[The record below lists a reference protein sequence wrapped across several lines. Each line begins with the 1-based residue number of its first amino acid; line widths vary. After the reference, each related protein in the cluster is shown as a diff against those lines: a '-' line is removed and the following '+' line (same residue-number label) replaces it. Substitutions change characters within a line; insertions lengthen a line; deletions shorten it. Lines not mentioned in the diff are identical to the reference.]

1 MGKGKQTDKMQMQEC
16 GGVVDIIPAEESYR
30 KRKGEEEV
38 EERPFLRDRQS
49 QRVCVCVCVWGRDD
63 ASFVA
68 ATASLENSQKKR
80 EGT

>member
-1 MGKGKQTDKMQMQEC
+1 MQMQEC

-49 QRVCVCVCVWGRDD
+49 QRVCVCVCVC
-63 ASFVA
+63 V
-68 ATASLENSQKKR
+68 
-80 EGT
+80 GTRRR